1 MLNVSRIILCEKVE
15 EFEMREE
22 KENEEDE
29 LVSRRRLYDF
39 LWVFFFF
46 N

>member
-29 LVSRRRLYDF
+29 PVSRRRPYDF
-39 LWVFFFF
+39 PWVPFLP